1 MEQKFPRRYFAS
13 TNFSFRFFFLFLFS
27 LSHIFHSHFSSRRK
41 RGRKGHEGQRTT
53 QRYSTSRIELIN
65 RISREY
71 RLAREGDISTHMF
84 VFLRTCLPSRFIS
97 PRPCS
102 PVCHRSRKSHF
113 SWNRRC
119 HRTRLFP
126 PLSKRPS
133 RCALDRFLNGFRLR
147 RFYLRMADINSN
159 LNSSKLTR
167 LFSFVC
173 DKVLVD
179 FN

>member
-41 RGRKGHEGQRTT
+41 KGRKGHEGQRTT

-84 VFLRTCLPSRFIS
+84 VPSHMPSIS
-97 PRPCS
+97 IYISS
-102 PVCHRSRKSHF
+102 PVLAGLSPFQKVTLLVESSLPPDEIIPSPLEEAISMRPRSF
-113 SWNRRC
+113 
-119 HRTRLFP
+119 
-126 PLSKRPS
+126 SKRLSASTLLSPDG
-133 RCALDRFLNGFRLR
+133 RYKFELE
-147 RFYLRMADINSN
+147 
-159 LNSSKLTR
+159 
-167 LFSFVC
+167 
-173 DKVLVD
+173 
-179 FN
+179 